1 MKLFHTVIAFSIFGA
16 TLASPDIGYAADKQS
31 LSGSSTK
38 KIIQTSP
45 AQTIKQPL
53 NSDITKKTIKKSP
66 AAQGI
71 TPTNSLG
78 STKKTIK
85 VSPAAQGIKPVLNS
99 GSTKKAINISPNP
112 APGINTRTIRKI
124 PQTAQANLRLRTV
137 STPQV
142 IQVRRVM
149 QQGRGLTPEVELKFN
164 VEVTNRGDAEG
175 HYKIVTIIPGSPREH
190 NSKPLRVSKGE
201 NQRTTIN
208 IHSQFQLPSGS
219 RRLPV
224 TVKVSN
230 LSGRKI
236 AQRIAYIDIPE
247 LPNTRNNQRLAG
259 GILSSQSSQ
268 PTADLGVTFNRVV
281 IMRPMDG
288 LAATAG
294 AITNTLHGR
303 TTAHVTIKNTGTER
317 WGYPGTL
324 NVGYSIGR
332 LGGQQTRLNGM
343 SGGRADLPRGL
354 QPGESRNVELM
365 MPRRLA
371 GGYYYVATIHI
382 YSDSDKS
389 ASNNKAQ
396 IEFFVEENG
405 DVTRARGA
413 SRAFGGGR
421 GMAR

>member
-1 MKLFHTVIAFSIFGA
+1 
-16 TLASPDIGYAADKQS
+16 
-31 LSGSSTK
+31 
-38 KIIQTSP
+38 
-45 AQTIKQPL
+45 
-53 NSDITKKTIKKSP
+53 
-66 AAQGI
+66 
-71 TPTNSLG
+71 
-78 STKKTIK
+78 
-85 VSPAAQGIKPVLNS
+85 
-99 GSTKKAINISPNP
+99 
-112 APGINTRTIRKI
+112 
-124 PQTAQANLRLRTV
+124 
-137 STPQV
+137 
-142 IQVRRVM
+142 M
-149 QQGRGLTPEVELKFN
+149 QQGRGLTPEVELKFT

-190 NSKPLRVSKGE
+190 NSKPLRVPKGE
-201 NQRTTIN
+201 NQRTAIN

-247 LPNTRNNQRLAG
+247 LPNTRNSQRLAG

-268 PTADLGVTFNRVV
+268 PAADLGVTFNRVD
-281 IMRPMDG
+281 IMRQSDG
-288 LAATAG
+288 LAAPGGLLTG
-294 AITNTLHGR
+294 TLRGR
-303 TTAHVTIKNTGTER
+303 TTAHVTITNTGRER

-324 NVGYSIGR
+324 NVGFSIGR

-343 SGGRADLPRGL
+343 SGSRADLPRGL
-354 QPGESRNVELM
+354 QPGESRNVKLV

-382 YSDSDKS
+382 YSDSDIS

-405 DVTRARGA
+405 DVTRTRGT

-421 GMAR
+421 TR